1 MRHTKTFSKFSHL
14 KNFILLS
21 AILFLFYPISG
32 FGEDS
37 KKENLFGKTT
47 QARIAVEKAWETYHD
62 GALGGTLPSPKIQTK
77 LEMDLHKSRA
87 LLAEAYDAEDRGDL
101 GKTNNLIQKIMRIT
115 DRVIIESRVPKK

>member
-1 MRHTKTFSKFSHL
+1 MRHTKAFSKFSRL
-14 KNFILLS
+14 KIFILLS

-32 FGEDS
+32 FSEDS

-62 GALGGTLPSPKIQTK
+62 GALGGTLPSPKVQTK

>member
-1 MRHTKTFSKFSHL
+1 MRHTKAFSKFSRF

-32 FGEDS
+32 FSEDS

-62 GALGGTLPSPKIQTK
+62 GALGGTLPSPKAQTK

-87 LLAEAYDAEDRGDL
+87 LLAEAYDAEDRGNL

>member
-1 MRHTKTFSKFSHL
+1 MKYTKAFSKFSRL

-21 AILFLFYPISG
+21 AILVLSYPIPG
-32 FGEDS
+32 FGEDF
-37 KKENLFGKTT
+37 KKENLYGRTT
-47 QARIAVEKAWETYHD
+47 QARIAVEKALYTYHD
-62 GALGGTLPSPKIQTK
+62 CALVGTLPSPKVQTK

-87 LLAEAYDAEDRGDL
+87 LLAEAYDAEDKGDL

>member
-1 MRHTKTFSKFSHL
+1 MYKRQL
-14 KNFILLS
+14 
-21 AILFLFYPISG
+21 YG
-32 FGEDS
+32 R
-37 KKENLFGKTT
+37 TT

-62 GALGGTLPSPKIQTK
+62 GALGGTLPSPKVQTK
-77 LEMDLHKSRA
+77 LEIDLHKSRA

>member
-32 FGEDS
+32 FSEDS

-62 GALGGTLPSPKIQTK
+62 GALGGTLPSPKVQTK